1 MTSSLP
7 WFERANA
14 PGIEMGKVEKV
25 GHGIDWRD
33 RGSDFESTF
42 KKFSLRVEGGK
53 ATIDI
58 EQLID
63 GE

>member
-1 MTSSLP
+1 
-7 WFERANA
+7 
-14 PGIEMGKVEKV
+14 MGKVEKV

-58 EQLID
+58 EQFID